1 MKCPHCKGTGE
12 LVVFGIGDLVK
23 AHRNGAGLTQE
34 EVAEKSGISRAQI
47 ANIEAGRSDIPVK
60 TFMRLA
66 EAIGCKAGE
75 LLP

>member
-12 LVVFGIGDLVK
+12 LTVVGIGDLVK
-23 AHRNGAGLTQE
+23 AHRQEAGLTQE
-34 EVAEKSGISRAQI
+34 QLSEKAGLSRAQI

-60 TFMRLA
+60 TLVRIA
-66 EAIGCKAGE
+66 EGIGCRAGD